1 MAKRQPK
8 NQLGDWL
15 EEVPDAVQDAAD
27 AYDKAHTAKSK
38 ADGKLNT
45 AKERVIEQMKDHNC
59 PRVRVR
65 NGAKILVLASTDK
78 VKYEKPADSSAG
90 ISIDI

>member
-1 MAKRQPK
+1 MAKKKATPK
-8 NQLGDWL
+8 GQLGDWL
-15 EEVPDAVQDAAD
+15 EEVPEAVQEAAD

-45 AKERVIEQMKDHNC
+45 AKERLIDTMKEHGT

-65 NGAKILVLASTDK
+65 NGAKTLVLGATDK
-78 VKYEKPADSSAG
+78 VTYEKPAEEKPPA
-90 ISIDI
+90 